1 MVESTNLQATGGGR
15 KIGVEVQTMCVTPF
29 VDEVMRA
36 CEVATARREPCTVVA
51 IVLGQ
56 GDAERV
62 THWCRAEAAFLGAV
76 YELMSPIHAFDVG
89 VVRVR
94 VLSLAEA
101 ARVMP
106 RLPRRSLVVVDAG
119 AWMHAEIEGMT
130 STLNNLVAACRG

>member
-1 MVESTNLQATGGGR
+1 LQAAGAGR
-15 KIGVEVQTMCVTPF
+15 KIGVEVTFMCVTPF

-51 IVLGQ
+51 VVLGQ

-62 THWCRAEAAFLGAV
+62 THWCRAEAVRLGAV
-76 YELMSPIHAFDVG
+76 YDLTVPAHAFDVG

-101 ARVMP
+101 ARAMP
-106 RLPRRSLVVVDAG
+106 QLPRRSVVVVDHATR
-119 AWMHAEIEGMT
+119 MHAELAG
-130 STLNNLVAACRG
+130 TLSVLNELVAACRG